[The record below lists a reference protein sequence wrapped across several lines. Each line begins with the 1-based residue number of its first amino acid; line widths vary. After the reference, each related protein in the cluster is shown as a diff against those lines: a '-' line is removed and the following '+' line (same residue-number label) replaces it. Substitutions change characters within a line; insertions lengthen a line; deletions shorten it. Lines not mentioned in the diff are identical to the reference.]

1 MYSPLQ
7 DESSNVFSY
16 FFPCKLPVVSFLGG
30 CRAASLVA
38 CVAPEK
44 FRSDVMSRSS
54 AEAVAIGVD
63 G

>member
-1 MYSPLQ
+1 MF
-7 DESSNVFSY
+7 FSY

>member
-1 MYSPLQ
+1 M
-7 DESSNVFSY
+7 
-16 FFPCKLPVVSFLGG
+16 SFLGG

-54 AEAVAIGVD
+54 AEAAAVAIGVD